1 MVNHL
6 LHHSTPI
13 DPELNL
19 LVDALESA
27 IDICK
32 ALGKDPEPFQQKLR
46 EIVVPADND
55 KRTED

>member
-1 MVNHL
+1 MVMNRL
-6 LHHSTPI
+6 QSQNI

-19 LVDALESA
+19 IVNALESA
-27 IDICK
+27 IDLCK
-32 ALGKDPEPFQQKLR
+32 VLGKDPGPFRQKLQ

>member
-1 MVNHL
+1 MV
-6 LHHSTPI
+6 T

-19 LVDALESA
+19 LINALESA
-27 IDICK
+27 IDLCQ